1 MKLIGTKPLTPKQKS
16 DRYRQPLDDLAASL
30 QPGLTWRMVGT
41 LAKSGEVAIVML
53 TDTPT
58 SPDAISD
65 LRALLPE
72 LHPHTAT
79 LLEDFIVAA
88 ERVAKYQD

>member
-1 MKLIGTKPLTPKQKS
+1 MKRIGNKPLTSAQKVA
-16 DRYRQPLDDLAASL
+16 RHRQQIDELAGNI
-30 QPGLTWRMVGT
+30 QEGMTWQQLGT
-41 LAKSGEVAIVML
+41 LAKSGEVAVVML

-58 SPDAISD
+58 SRDAIND
-65 LRALLPE
+65 LRELLPE

-88 ERVAKYQD
+88 ERAAKYQD

>member
-1 MKLIGTKPLTPKQKS
+1 MKRIGNKPLTPKQKS
-16 DRYRQPLDDLAASL
+16 DRYRQPLDELAASI
-30 QPGLTWRMVGT
+30 QPDLTWRMVGT
-41 LAKSGEVAIVML
+41 LVKSGEVAVVML

-58 SPDAISD
+58 SRDAIND
-65 LRALLPE
+65 LRELLPE

-88 ERVAKYQD
+88 ERAAKYQD